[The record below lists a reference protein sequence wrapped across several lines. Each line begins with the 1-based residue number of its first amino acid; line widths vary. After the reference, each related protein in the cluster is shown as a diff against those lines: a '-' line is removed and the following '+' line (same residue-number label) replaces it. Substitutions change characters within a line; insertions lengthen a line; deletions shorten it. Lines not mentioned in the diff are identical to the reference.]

1 MNMTTEKPPKINW
14 RQRADA
20 ELTRLLEAAATRGFY
35 GTASLTVTVQDGH
48 IQHMKVAVEK
58 MVK

>member
-1 MNMTTEKPPKINW
+1 MISTSERPSKTTW

-20 ELTRLLEAAATRGFY
+20 ELTKLLEAAAARGFY

-48 IQHMKVAVEK
+48 IQNRKIALEK

>member
-1 MNMTTEKPPKINW
+1 MSTTTERSPKTNW

-20 ELTRLLEAAATRGFY
+20 ELTKLLEAAASRGFY

-48 IQHMKVAVEK
+48 IQYMKVAVEK